1 LTGICTGASGAEGSR
16 SANSG
21 LVGGSGSTGTSR
33 VVIFCITG
41 VDESPA
47 TSPRADPGF
56 TAEVSNMWA
65 SVEAASA
72 AASRLQAD
80 GRAEDGCIFL

>member
-1 LTGICTGASGAEGSR
+1 
-16 SANSG
+16 
-21 LVGGSGSTGTSR
+21 